1 MRLSTR
7 TRVFTNPVTISL
19 AQARTGTGKTLAFL
33 IPVLQ
38 NIINYDP
45 TLEQRKSGRRSP
57 IDIRAIIISPTRELA
72 EQIAF
77 EAVKLTRNTGVIVQT
92 AVGGTAKQMHLR
104 RMREQGCHV
113 LVGTPGRLNDLLSDQ
128 YSGVRAPNLSAFVLD
143 EADRLLDQGFSQE
156 IRSIQQHLPSRKE
169 IDRQTLLFSAT
180 VPDEV
185 MQIVRE
191 TMKPDFK
198 FVRTVQKGDQQTH
211 ERIIQK
217 QVTVRGFANFLPAL
231 LELCKRELARKDT
244 ALPFKAIVYFG
255 ATADVSLAAQTF
267 NNLKTPGSSIFHK
280 HPLHPA
286 RIIEMHA
293 RLSQHERTKAADTFR
308 RAESAILFSSD
319 VTARGMDFPNVTHVI
334 QMGVPSNQDTYIHRV
349 GRTGRGDKPGEG
361 WLITAD
367 FELQES
373 RTRLRKI
380 PLIPDNSLETAQ
392 VDMSQDAQL
401 PEHVAT
407 SLTQI
412 IDASRTIHRGEKAA
426 AYLANLGLYQWIP
439 YKQDLVDSL
448 NDRAKYCW
456 AMEEPPSVS
465 PGLQYKLGLSRVRG
479 LAVSSGNY
487 EDRSGDRSRSSG
499 FQRSSSSGYQ
509 RGDSAGSSSGFG
521 RGGSAY
527 GREGSNSPGYQ
538 RGGTSGY
545 SSGFDRGESAHGRE
559 RGGFDRDG
567 GPQRKFQRPGAR
579 SYDGDDRSSGFKR
592 SGVGGNR
599 DSGYGSRD
607 RSRGGGF
614 GRSSYGS
621 GDQQGY

>member
-1 MRLSTR
+1 MT
-7 TRVFTNPVTISL
+7 VSL

-45 TLEQRKSGRRSP
+45 TLEQRKTGRRSP

-156 IRSIQQHLPSRKE
+156 IRSIQEQLPSRRD

-191 TMKPDFK
+191 TMKRDFK

-211 ERIIQK
+211 ERITQK

-255 ATADVSLAAQTF
+255 ATADVTLAAQTF

-293 RLSQHERTKAADTFR
+293 RLSQQQRTKAADTFR
-308 RAESAILFSSD
+308 RADSAILFSSD

-334 QMGVPSNQDTYIHRV
+334 QMGIPSSQDTYVHRV

-367 FELQES
+367 FESRES
-373 RTRLRKI
+373 QTRLKKI

-412 IDASRTIHRGEKAA
+412 IDASRTIHREEKAA

-465 PGLQYKLGLSRVRG
+465 SGLQFKLGLSRVRG
-479 LAVSSGNY
+479 LVVSSGRY

-509 RGDSAGSSSGFG
+509 RDGSAGSSSGFG

-527 GREGSNSPGYQ
+527 GREGGSSPGYQ

-545 SSGFDRGESAHGRE
+545 SSGFDRGESARGRD
-559 RGGFDRDG
+559 RGGFDRGG
-567 GPQRKFQRPGAR
+567 GPQRSFQRPGAR
-579 SYDGDDRSSGFKR
+579 SYDGDDRGSGFKR
-592 SGVGGNR
+592 PGVGDNR

-614 GRSSYGS
+614 GRSSHGS